1 MELYQIRAFVMVARL
16 GNLTRAAEALS
27 VTQPAVT
34 AQIKSLEQLLG
45 VALFER
51 QGGRLVLAKAGEI
64 LLPSADA
71 LLAAGA
77 ELRAQA
83 LKLQGE
89 ICGHL
94 DFGIPSEHPDFL
106 RVGEL
111 VAAMA
116 RTLPRVDLHTR
127 TLPAVALA
135 EQVRTGQLAAALT
148 ISANPPLDV
157 QWTDLRSVRFRI
169 AIPSALSIVAASGG
183 WRELAALPWVDT
195 TDSAHPHVLLRDLFE
210 RHGLSP
216 QVIVRSDDVAAL
228 DALVRAGVG
237 CALLRE
243 EVALRGAERGDFLV
257 WGHARTDARLG
268 LITASER
275 AGDPMVVGLS
285 SVLRTV
291 WGLA

>member
-1 MELYQIRAFVMVARL
+1 MELYQIRAFVLVARL

-64 LLPSADA
+64 LLPTADA

-89 ICGHL
+89 IRGHL
-94 DFGIPSEHPDFL
+94 AFGIPSEHPDFL
-106 RVGEL
+106 RLGEL
-111 VAAMA
+111 VTAMG
-116 RTLPRVDLHTR
+116 RTLPHVDLHTR
-127 TLPAVALA
+127 TLPAAVLA
-135 EQVRTGQLAAALT
+135 EQVRAGQLAAALT
-148 ISANPPLDV
+148 ISVNPPLDV

-169 AIPSALSIVAASGG
+169 AIPPALAGFTPGGG
-183 WRELAALPWVDT
+183 WRELAALPWIDT
-195 TDSAHPHVLLRDLFE
+195 TQSAHPHVLLRDLFE
-210 RHGLSP
+210 RHGLAP
-216 QVIVRSDDVAAL
+216 HVVVRSDDVAAL

-243 EVALRGAERGDFLV
+243 EVALRGAERGDFMV
-257 WGHARTDARLG
+257 WGHARIDARLG
-268 LITASER
+268 LITAPDRS
-275 AGDPMVVGLS
+275 GDPMVVGLS

-291 WGLA
+291 WGLG